1 MADAPAPTPAPTPAP
16 SPASEPGTE
25 PTTDPVVAAARAAEA
40 ERSVELL
47 FARPLAALPATTLAR
62 VRAPSG
68 RRDPSFGGLRG
79 PWHYWWQAHHLDAV
93 VDAGLRRLR
102 SGDLAG
108 ASATAARADRVL
120 ATVRLR
126 NRARW
131 TNDFYDDMAWLALAA
146 GRLGRLHRGL
156 ERRRGHRRLRSARRT
171 LTAELRSALTDDA
184 GGGLFWSTE
193 RDFKNVPAS
202 GPAALH
208 LARLGDLDA
217 ARRILDWT
225 YARLWSPETGLVADG
240 IRLRDGA
247 EVVVPDVWSYNQGTV
262 LGALVTVGDPESLE
276 RAAAL
281 VSAVDARLTTP
292 AVLPDA
298 SGVLEASGVVDAP
311 GIVDTPG
318 DRRVLRTHGAG
329 DGGLFT
335 GILARYL
342 ALAADTDQLDASARA
357 TASRLVRD
365 TADALWD
372 GRDQGRHAGPPAS
385 LRGRGPGVTVF
396 SLDPTRAAA
405 TALPAGDALELAP
418 QLQAWTVLEAAA
430 RLA

>member
-1 MADAPAPTPAPTPAP
+1 MADAPAPSLP
-16 SPASEPGTE
+16 
-25 PTTDPVVAAARAAEA
+25 TDPVVAAARAAEA
-40 ERSVELL
+40 ERSVGLL
-47 FARPLAALPATTLAR
+47 FARPLAALPATALAR
-62 VRAPSG
+62 VHAPTG
-68 RRDPSFGGLRG
+68 RRDASLGGLRG

-102 SGDLAG
+102 AGVLAG

-146 GRLGRLHRGL
+146 GRLGRLHRLL
-156 ERRRGHRRLRSARRT
+156 ERRRGHRTLRSARRT

-217 ARRILDWT
+217 ARRILDWA
-225 YARLWSPETGLVADG
+225 YDRLWSPDTGLFADG

-247 EVVVPDVWSYNQGTV
+247 EVIVPDVWSYNQGTV
-262 LGALVTVGDPESLE
+262 LGALVTIGDPESLG

-281 VSAVDARLTTP
+281 VTAVDTHLTT
-292 AVLPDA
+292 AEADA
-298 SGVLEASGVVDAP
+298 SGG
-311 GIVDTPG
+311 
-318 DRRVLRTHGAG
+318 RRVLRTHGSG

-357 TASRLVRD
+357 TASRLVRG
-365 TADALWD
+365 TADALWE
-372 GRDQGRHAGPPAS
+372 GRDPGRHVGRHVGRRPGWRADAAGA
-385 LRGRGPGVTVF
+385 TVF
-396 SLDPTRAAA
+396 SLDPTRPAAA
-405 TALPAGDALELAP
+405 ALPAADPLELAP

-430 RLA
+430 RLP

>member
-1 MADAPAPTPAPTPAP
+1 VT
-16 SPASEPGTE
+16 
-25 PTTDPVVAAARAAEA
+25 AARAAEA
-40 ERSVELL
+40 ERSVGLL

-62 VRAPSG
+62 VHAPAG
-68 RRDPSFGGLRG
+68 RRDPSLGGLRG

-146 GRLGRLHRGL
+146 GRLSRLHRLL
-156 ERRRGHRRLRSARRT
+156 ERRRGRRRLRSARRT

-225 YARLWSPETGLVADG
+225 YARLWSPDTGLFADG

-247 EVVVPDVWSYNQGTV
+247 EVLVPDVWTYNQGTV
-262 LGALVTVGDPESLE
+262 LGALVTIGDPESLD

-281 VSAVDARLTTP
+281 ITAVDAHLTTS
-292 AVLPDA
+292 A
-298 SGVLEASGVVDAP
+298 SPSEP
-311 GIVDTPG
+311 PDTPG
-318 DRRVLRTHGAG
+318 GRRVLRTHGTG

-357 TASRLVRD
+357 LASRLVHD
-365 TADALWD
+365 TADALWE
-372 GRDQGRHAGPPAS
+372 GRDPGRHGGRHTGGRSGAAGA
-385 LRGRGPGVTVF
+385 TVF
-396 SLDPTRAAA
+396 SPDPTRPASV
-405 TALPAGDALELAP
+405 ALPAADPLELAP

>member
-1 MADAPAPTPAPTPAP
+1 MADAPAPTPAP
-16 SPASEPGTE
+16 SPASDA
-25 PTTDPVVAAARAAEA
+25 PTDAQTNAVVASARAGES
-40 ERSVELL
+40 EHSVGLL

-62 VRAPSG
+62 VHAPTG

-93 VDAGLRRLR
+93 VDAGMRRLR
-102 SGDLAG
+102 AGDLAG
-108 ASATAARADRVL
+108 ASATANRADRVL

-146 GRLGRLHRGL
+146 GRLGRLHRLL
-156 ERRRGHRRLRSARRT
+156 ERRRGHRLLRSARRT

-225 YARLWSPETGLVADG
+225 YARLWSPDTGLFADG
-240 IRLRDGA
+240 IRLRDGV
-247 EVVVPDVWSYNQGTV
+247 EVLVPHVWSYNQGTV
-262 LGALVTVGDPESLE
+262 LGALVTIGDPESLE

-281 VSAVDARLTTP
+281 VAAVDTHLTTASPP
-292 AVLPDA
+292 ADAPHAPHAPDA
-298 SGVLEASGVVDAP
+298 SGG
-311 GIVDTPG
+311 
-318 DRRVLRTHGAG
+318 RRVLRTHGAG

-342 ALAADTDQLDASARA
+342 ALAADTDQLDAAARA
-357 TASRLVRD
+357 TASRLVRN

-372 GRDQGRHAGPPAS
+372 GRDPSRHTGLHHALLTGR
-385 LRGRGPGVTVF
+385 RGAAVATVF
-396 SLDPTRAAA
+396 SPDPTRPASE
-405 TALPAGDALELAP
+405 ALPDADPLELAP